1 MKHDR
6 DREIEGWLKSLT
18 PKPAPPGLREKVLRA
33 AAERKEETAWTTP
46 LLRWGLAGCAVVLM
60 VIFITD
66 ATLGRRQQARLQA
79 LLDGSQRIQSEAAD
93 ESRLLAEALGEPA
106 GRELVAQNGRA
117 SADRIRVGQV
127 RREEV
132 LKALLEEDFDGS
144 ESKKN
149 SH

>member
-1 MKHDR
+1 MTMGEDDIVEDR
-6 DREIEGWLKSLT
+6 LKRLDI
-18 PKPAPPGLREKVLRA
+18 KALPPGLRERILEATA
-33 AAERKEETAWTTP
+33 ARKRETAWTTP
-46 LLRWGLAGCAVVLM
+46 GLRWALAACAAVFAVTFLM
-60 VIFITD
+60 D
-66 ATLGRRQQARLQA
+66 AALGRRQQAHLQA
-79 LLDGSQRIQSEAAD
+79 LLDGSQRIQSQAAD
-93 ESRLLAEALGEPA
+93 DSRLLAEALGDPV

-117 SADRIRVGQV
+117 AADRIRVGQV